1 MHQKRQQMSK
11 RLPLPRKGTKYVVR
25 AASHHNM
32 AVPVLIAVRDML
44 NLAESAREVKLMIHN
59 KKLKINGR
67 QVRDM
72 HESITLFGQL
82 EADKP
87 YCLTLLTTG
96 KFAFKELKKPE
107 DKLLKVTNKRLVS
120 GGKIQLNLYD
130 GTNIITSDKTIA
142 INDSLYLDE
151 KNKVKK
157 HLAFEKGKNV
167 FIIKGKHQGTTAK
180 VLVIKGKEVTIEYNG
195 EQSTLI
201 NDALIVT
208 N

>member
-25 AASHHNM
+25 AASHHTM

-44 NLAESAREVKLMIHN
+44 NLAESAREVKSMIHN
-59 KKLKINGR
+59 KKLKLNAR
-67 QVRDM
+67 QVKDL
-72 HESITLFGQL
+72 HESVKLFGQL

-87 YCLTLLTTG
+87 YRLTLLPTG
-96 KFAFKELKKPE
+96 KFVFKELKKPE
-107 DKLLKVTNKRLVS
+107 DKLLKVLNKRLVS
-120 GGKIQLNLYD
+120 GGKIQLNLHD
-130 GTNIITSDKTIA
+130 GTNIVTNNEAIK

-151 KNKVKK
+151 ENKING
-157 HLAFEKGKNV
+157 HLSFEKGKNV
-167 FIIKGKHQGTTAK
+167 FITKGKHQGTTAK
-180 VLVIKGKEVTIEYNG
+180 VLSIKGKQVTIEYNG
-195 EQSTLI
+195 EQTTLT